1 MPNYPLISSNEDK
14 FTYDY
19 LLQFIKTEAKT
30 APLAVM
36 ADGSKA
42 ISSSCH
48 EKLPDSKRL
57 MCWYHACTKM
67 REKLV
72 GVKNLDAAIS
82 NNILDDIT
90 TLQYGAPDE
99 ESFDILFGLL
109 TRKWTKD
116 MVYMTDILRERVAA
130 FFSYVEKVWM
140 SPDLKNWFEA
150 ANPMM
155 LSTNNSL
162 EVTNN
167 VFKRDFTGRRRVS
180 MPNLVQKL
188 KEFV

>member
-36 ADGSKA
+36 EDGSKA

-67 REKLV
+67 KDRLG
-72 GVKNLDAAIS
+72 GVKNVDASIYHK
-82 NNILDDIT
+82 ILDDIR

-99 ESFDILFGLL
+99 ESFHILFSLL
-109 TRKWTKD
+109 TKKWTKD
-116 MVYMTDILRERVAA
+116 TVFFTDILKERVAT
-130 FFSYVEKVWM
+130 FF
-140 SPDLKNWFEA
+140 
-150 ANPMM
+150 
-155 LSTNNSL
+155 
-162 EVTNN
+162 
-167 VFKRDFTGRRRVS
+167 
-180 MPNLVQKL
+180 
-188 KEFV
+188 